1 LLLYPYWGPQPVVT
15 APLLGATVCC
25 YCTIIG
31 GHSLLL
37 LYPYWGYSLLLL
49 CPYWGPQPVV
59 TVPLLGPT
67 ACCYCTLTGGHS
79 LLLLYHYWGPQ
90 HVVTLP
96 LLGATACCF
105 NKKYFF
111 CFKKN
116 GNGYHFP
123 FLFLK
128 TAGVLSWMLKPPFQ
142 IWLDQ
147 RFPVCGMRNIGF
159 VQVVF
164 GTSTWIVVQ
173 TGPGAQPASCTMG
186 TGSFPRVKSGRG
198 VTLTTYPLLV
208 PWSRKGR
215 SIPLPPRPPSG
226 PYGLYKACTMVHF
239 TLLYMDCVYMT
250 ILIFNCFT
258 DFVFILVP

>member
-1 LLLYPYWGPQPVVT
+1 MY
-15 APLLGATVCC
+15 
-25 YCTIIG
+25 
-31 GHSLLL
+31 H
-37 LYPYWGYSLLLL
+37 
-49 CPYWGPQPVV
+49 YWGPQPVV
-59 TVPLLGPT
+59 TVPLLGAT

-90 HVVTLP
+90 PVVTLP

-173 TGPGAQPASCTMG
+173 TGPGAQPASNTMG
-186 TGSFPRVKSGRG
+186 TGSFPGVKMAGAWG
-198 VTLTTYPLLV
+198 WPLTPSSAVVMNQYT
-208 PWSRKGR
+208 ST
-215 SIPLPPRPPSG
+215 PPYG
-226 PYGLYKACTMVHF
+226 PYSPCTEPQCLYKGD
-239 TLLYMDCVYMT
+239 LYLYQ
-250 ILIFNCFT
+250 
-258 DFVFILVP
+258 PSPPGPS